1 MNLFFAKKC
10 CSTLLFCIFTQ
21 LASAQKGYEI
31 RVKLD
36 NYEAKTLV
44 LGYHYADKQYIKDS
58 TTVGSDG
65 FFTFKAD
72 TVLPC
77 GVYLLVL
84 KPDNNIIQVLLP
96 DGDQTM
102 TIRADAKELAT
113 SVKING
119 SEDNSV
125 FYAYMDFIS
134 GLRPEADTIR
144 AQLSRLKNKP
154 ADSLRLTAQL
164 NGMDKRVKKYQT
176 DLMAKHPTFLST
188 KLIRASTDPE
198 VPEFKGADRDVQLQ
212 RYYWYKQH
220 YFDNIDITD
229 GCLLRSPV
237 LFPKMEFYVNKLTP
251 QHPDSINRS
260 LDFLLK
266 KMPVTSD
273 NFKFFLIH
281 FLNNYAK
288 SNFVGQDACY
298 VHLAQE
304 YYCKGAAT
312 WAKKEDLEKICDNAR
327 RLEPILIG
335 KVGPNIT
342 VKTQQNE
349 PKALYDVDA
358 DYTVLFFW
366 DPECSHCK
374 KAAPSMVEFAKKY
387 VGTGNYSIKIFS
399 VCTAVTDKAS
409 ECWKSAQ
416 EKEFSDVFFMNLY
429 DPYVQSRY
437 KTLYDVQTTP
447 QIFILNRK
455 HEILMKR
462 VGAEQLGE
470 VMEQIL
476 KGQPQK

>member
-1 MNLFFAKKC
+1 MHLSFFSKTLIIAC
-10 CSTLLFCIFTQ
+10 FCSLLQ
-21 LASAQKGYEI
+21 SAAAQKGYDI
-31 RVKLD
+31 KVKLD
-36 NYEAKTLV
+36 NYAAKTLV
-44 LGYHYADKQYIKDS
+44 LGFHYADKQYIKDS
-58 TTVGSDG
+58 TTVGADG
-65 FFTFKAD
+65 LFTFKGD
-72 TVLPC
+72 TMLPC

-84 KPDNNIIQVLLP
+84 KPDNNFIQVLVP
-96 DGDQTM
+96 DGDQTL
-102 TIRADAKELAT
+102 TLTADAKDPAN
-113 SVKING
+113 SVKVKG
-119 SEDNSV
+119 SDDNIA
-125 FYAYMDFIS
+125 FYEYMGFLS
-134 GLRPEADTIR
+134 ALRPEADSAR
-144 AQLSRLKNKP
+144 AQLGRLKNKP

-164 NGMDKRVKKYQT
+164 AGMDGRVKKYQA
-176 DLMAKHPTFLST
+176 DFMAKNPTFLST
-188 KLIRASTDPE
+188 KIIRAANDPE

-220 YFDNIDITD
+220 YFDNVDITD

-237 LFPKMEFYVNKLTP
+237 LFPKLEFYVNKLTP
-251 QHPDSINRS
+251 QHPDSINLS
-260 LDFLLK
+260 LDYLLK
-266 KMPVTSD
+266 KMPPASD

-298 VHLAQE
+298 VHLAKE

-335 KVGPNIT
+335 KTAPNIT
-342 VKTQQNE
+342 VKTQQE
-349 PKALYDVDA
+349 QPKSLYDVDA

-374 KAAPSMVEFAKKY
+374 KAAPFMVDFAKKY
-387 VGTGNYSIKIFS
+387 VGKQSVKIFS

-462 VGAEQLGE
+462 VGAEQLDE
-470 VMEQIL
+470 VMQQVI